1 MNFLVAHW
9 GAITVAAAWLTS
21 HLRKSIPARGTPK
34 FFTSWAYNIVSGDA
48 PAKQLPV

>member
-1 MNFLVAHW
+1 MNFLLAHW

-34 FFTSWAYNIVSGDA
+34 FLGITY
-48 PAKQLPV
+48 LTPVTTGGEIDG